1 MKNIRRSWK
10 QVNFNVIK
18 TSGFSAG
25 VQQVEKQYTIYSYT
39 KYSLLEEFVQL
50 LPPIRALSNLKGKKN
65 FKITI
70 SQSQRSKSFTIYLR
84 PFNRDTVEPVLSGTL
99 LSGHS
104 FLSSRLS
111 KSRTFFPV
119 VTMISTSTKRS
130 PLLEGRS
137 HLWLSPNS
145 LFVLYSTCI
154 ERSLK
159 AKPLK
164 YY

>member
-50 LPPIRALSNLKGKKN
+50 LPPVRALSDLKGKRNSKL
-65 FKITI
+65 
-70 SQSQRSKSFTIYLR
+70 QSQRSKSFTIYLR
-84 PFNRDTVEPVLSGTL
+84 PFNRDTVELVLSGTL

-111 KSRTFFPV
+111 KSRTFFPI
-119 VTMISTSTKRS
+119 VTIIFTSNKRS

-137 HLWLSPNS
+137 NLWLSPNS

>member
-50 LPPIRALSNLKGKKN
+50 LPPIRALSNLKGEKN
-65 FKITI
+65 SKL
-70 SQSQRSKSFTIYLR
+70 QSQRSKSFTIYLR

-119 VTMISTSTKRS
+119 VTIIFTSTKRS

>member
-50 LPPIRALSNLKGKKN
+50 LPPIRALSNLKGKK
-65 FKITI
+65 I
-70 SQSQRSKSFTIYLR
+70 SKLQSQRSKSFTIYLR

-119 VTMISTSTKRS
+119 VTIIFTSTKRS

-159 AKPLK
+159 AKPLE